1 MARRK
6 TMPKDKSDA
15 SRRTVMTKN
24 GLVGVR
30 LPRGLDPDKH
40 RYIAG
45 DAGLIFEMA
54 QSLVTEYNQLIYAR
68 VKKGEEVRF
77 LDGLMAVHNFYRR
90 IVEDLAE
97 RHEST
102 EDGALMFRV
111 ARDTFS
117 EAMAESERE
126 FRLSRETDARD

>member
-6 TMPKDKSDA
+6 VMPKGRGDEN
-15 SRRTVMTKN
+15 RRTVMTKN

-45 DAGLIFEMA
+45 DAGVIFELAM
-54 QSLVTEYNQLIYAR
+54 SLVDEYNQLIRAR
-68 VKKGEEVRF
+68 AKKGEEVRF
-77 LDGLMAVHNFYRR
+77 LDGLMAVHNFHRR

-97 RHEST
+97 RHESI
-102 EDGALMFRV
+102 EEGAILFRV